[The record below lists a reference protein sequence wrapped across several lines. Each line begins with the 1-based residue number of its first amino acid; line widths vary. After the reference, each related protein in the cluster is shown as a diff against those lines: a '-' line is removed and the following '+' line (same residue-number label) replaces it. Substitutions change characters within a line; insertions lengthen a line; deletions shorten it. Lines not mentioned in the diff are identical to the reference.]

1 MAEETFSSRTEL
13 LLGADGAARLMSS
26 TVMVLGVGG
35 VGSYAAEGLARA
47 GVGRIILVDPET
59 ISLSN
64 VNRQIHS
71 LRSTVGAYKVDAM
84 KARIADISPL
94 AEVAAVRAFYSPET
108 VDELMAWAR
117 QSDYII
123 DAIDTVSAKIDLAV
137 RAQEM
142 GVPLISAMGAGNKL
156 DPTRFEVTDLA
167 KTSVCPLARVMR
179 RELKKRGVHHLRVV
193 YSKEEPIATGA
204 PRDEETGKVPPGS
217 VSFVPSVV
225 GMILAGE
232 VIRHISGK

>member
-1 MAEETFSSRTEL
+1 MTETWNCRTAL
-13 LLGADGAARLMSS
+13 LLGEEGVVRLADS
-26 TVMVLGVGG
+26 TVMIFGIGG

-47 GVGRIILVDPET
+47 GVGRLILVDPET

-84 KARIADISPL
+84 KARIADISP
-94 AEVAAVRAFYSPET
+94 ETVVETVRLFYSPET
-108 VDELMAWAR
+108 VDELMTWAR
-117 QSDYII
+117 KADYLI

-142 GVPLISAMGAGNKL
+142 GIPLISAMGAGNKL
-156 DPTRFEVTDLA
+156 DPTRFEVADLA

-179 RELKKRGVHHLRVV
+179 RELKKRGIDHLRVV
-193 YSKEEPIATGA
+193 YSKEEPVAANA
-204 PRDEETGKVPPGS
+204 PRDDETGKASPGS
-217 VSFVPSVV
+217 ISFVPSVV
-225 GMILAGE
+225 GLILAGE
-232 VIRHISGK
+232 VIRHISGR

>member
-1 MAEETFSSRTEL
+1 MEERWNSRTEL
-13 LLGADGAARLMSS
+13 LLGADGVKRLTAS

-35 VGSYAAEGLARA
+35 VGSFAAEGLARA
-47 GVGRIILVDPET
+47 GIGRLILVDPET

-71 LRSTVGAYKVDAM
+71 LLTTVGEYKVDTM
-84 KARIADISPL
+84 KKRIGDISPDIK
-94 AEVAAVRAFYSPET
+94 VDIVRLFYSPDT
-108 VDELMAWAR
+108 VEELMMWAK
-117 QSDYII
+117 QADYII
-123 DAIDTVSAKIDLAV
+123 DAIDTVSAKIDMAV
-137 RAQEM
+137 RAVKM
-142 GVPLISAMGAGNKL
+142 GIPLISAMGAGNKL

-193 YSKEEPIATGA
+193 YSKEEPIVHEGA
-204 PRDEETGKVPPGS
+204 RDAQSGKVSPGS
-217 VSFVPSVV
+217 ISFVPSVV

-232 VIRHISGK
+232 VVRALSGR

>member
-1 MAEETFSSRTEL
+1 MEEAWNSRTKL
-13 LLGADGAARLMSS
+13 LVGADGADKLEQS

-47 GVGRIILVDPET
+47 GVGRLILVDPET

-71 LRSTVGAYKVDAM
+71 LRSTVGRYKVEAM
-84 KARIADISPL
+84 QERIADISPT
-94 AEVAAVRAFYSPET
+94 AKVDAVRLFYSPET
-108 VDELMAWAR
+108 VDELMTWAK
-117 QSDYII
+117 QADYIV

-137 RAQEM
+137 RASEM

-156 DPTRFEVTDLA
+156 DPTRFEVADLA

-179 RELKKRGVHHLRVV
+179 RELKKRGISHLRVV
-193 YSKEEPIATGA
+193 YSKEEPIVHDGV
-204 PRDEETGKVPPGS
+204 RDEVSGKVSPGS

-232 VIRHISGK
+232 VVRALSGR

>member
-1 MAEETFSSRTEL
+1 MEEWNSRTKL
-13 LLGADGAARLMSS
+13 LLGTDGVDKLEHS

-47 GVGRIILVDPET
+47 GVGRLILVDPET

-71 LRSTVGAYKVDAM
+71 LRSTVGEYKVEAM
-84 KARIADISPL
+84 KARIADISPS
-94 AEVAAVRAFYSPET
+94 AKVDAVRLFYSPET
-108 VDELMAWAR
+108 VDELMVWAK
-117 QSDYII
+117 QADYII

-137 RAQEM
+137 RASEM
-142 GVPLISAMGAGNKL
+142 GVMLISAMGAGNKI
-156 DPTRFEVTDLA
+156 DPTRFEVSDIT

-193 YSKEEPIATGA
+193 YSKEEPIAHEGE
-204 PRDEETGKVPPGS
+204 RDAASGKISPGS
-217 VSFVPSVV
+217 ISFVPSVV

-232 VIRHISGK
+232 VVRALSGK